1 MLIGKTWYTLEEAE
15 EKFGVDKAEILAWI
29 EDGVVRTEEDE
40 GNVVRVNG
48 DDIELKVE
56 EMTGI

>member
-15 EKFGVDKAEILAWI
+15 EKFGVDKAEILEWI
-29 EDGVVRTEEDE
+29 EDGLVRTEEE
-40 GNVVRVNG
+40 GGKIIRVNAE
-48 DDIELKVE
+48 DIVLKVE

>member
-15 EKFGVDKAEILAWI
+15 EKFGVDKTEILEWI
-29 EDGVVRTEEDE
+29 EDGVVRTEEE
-40 GNVVRVNG
+40 GGKIVRVNAE
-48 DDIELKVE
+48 DIVLKVE

>member
-15 EKFGVDKAEILAWI
+15 EKFGVDKAEILEWI
-29 EDGVVRTEEDE
+29 EDGLVRTEEE
-40 GNVVRVNG
+40 GGKIVRVNAE
-48 DDIELKVE
+48 DIVLKVE